1 MDKEEFLKTTSRII
15 CNEGC
20 GKLAKKVIAA
30 LKAELGEPLAAD
42 VREFDFGTACEVSI
56 RGHEGCFG
64 YRSRLEDG
72 THSSRTP
79 EDFARYKQL
88 ALSKGFR
95 HVASAPLARSSY
107 RAWEALEDV
116 HDLY

>member
-15 CNEGC
+15 CNEGG
-20 GKLAKKVIAA
+20 GKLARKVIAA

-79 EDFARYKQL
+79 EDFARM
-88 ALSKGFR
+88 
-95 HVASAPLARSSY
+95 VAKRLMPNAGIH
-107 RAWEALEDV
+107 RADEGRPVE
-116 HDLY
+116 